1 MKRRIIRIAQFQA
14 VLLTVILLIAGCVQ
28 IPAEIEKIRH
38 PTGNMTGVPRFNA
51 EIPC

>member
-14 VLLTVILLIAGCVQ
+14 VLLTVILLIARFQ
-28 IPAEIEKIRH
+28 RKQKKIRH
-38 PTGNMTGVPRFNA
+38 PTGNMTGVTRFNA